1 MIQRRVELCNPGRLK
16 MQINYGRR
24 GKSIFTGN
32 QVWVLMCIILFYLG
46 DFRICED
53 VDKKSWICCV
63 FSQSN
68 INFKVFELSKNRR
81 TCDINTQRNVIMF
94 NHNVKRVSRTH
105 AEWFIAGTIF
115 NAHIFSTCYLSPG
128 PHLFE
133 IIPFDFTSISSISLN
148 TVQLKFRNTNNSQ
161 AYLFVLSSS
170 HTSLISNVKAF

>member
-1 MIQRRVELCNPGRLK
+1 
-16 MQINYGRR
+16 
-24 GKSIFTGN
+24 
-32 QVWVLMCIILFYLG
+32 MCIILFYLG

-133 IIPFDFTSISSISLN
+133 IIPFDLTSISSISFN
-148 TVQLKFRNTNNSQ
+148 KFQLKFRNTIILRYVCLYSVRPMAIPLWYQ
-161 AYLFVLSSS
+161 MSKPFKSKGCLGHDEL
-170 HTSLISNVKAF
+170 